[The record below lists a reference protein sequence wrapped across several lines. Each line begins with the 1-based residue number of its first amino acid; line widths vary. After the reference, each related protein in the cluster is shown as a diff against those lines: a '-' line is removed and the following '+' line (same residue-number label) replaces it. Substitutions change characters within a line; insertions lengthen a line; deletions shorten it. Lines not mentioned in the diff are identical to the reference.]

1 MNLNVDFN
9 KVADRCPIIYIPI
22 IAFFN
27 INICNKMKIYP

>member
-22 IAFFN
+22 IAFF
-27 INICNKMKIYP
+27 KYQYLQ

>member
-9 KVADRCPIIYIPI
+9 KIADIYPIIYIPV